1 MVVIRAAVW
10 YNKGVKIKAYQGF
23 WDFSRGFSAVPPVP
37 LLRHIALEWGSRG
50 PEFESQ
56 HSDQLEQTLCVC
68 SNFLRVERTHFVA
81 PPFQITT
88 AVPGCDLV
96 PPLRGVFRT

>member
-1 MVVIRAAVW
+1 MA
-10 YNKGVKIKAYQGF
+10 KFG
-23 WDFSRGFSAVPPVP
+23 
-37 LLRHIALEWGSRG
+37 IALEWGSRG

-68 SNFLRVERTHFVA
+68 SNFLRVERTHFVV